1 MSGQV
6 STSIAPA
13 AATSISAARFTI
25 IALTAFVTVVDL
37 FAAQAILP
45 ALRESYG
52 TTPAMMGSAVNA
64 STIGMAIGGF
74 ATALLSHRI
83 ERRRGIILALALLT
97 IPTLL
102 LGQLPSLAMFTLLR
116 VLQGL
121 CMATA
126 FTLMLAY
133 LGEVTTGRAAPAAFA
148 AYITGNVAS
157 NLVGRLMAAGVAD
170 HLGLGAVF
178 RAFALLNLGGAL
190 LVALTVARTPPP
202 AASRTPGPLDWVAHF
217 RNMRLLADF
226 GLGFCILFA
235 FIGTF
240 TFVNFVLVRAPL
252 SLGMMQVG
260 FAYFVFLPAILTT
273 PFASVLVRSAGVRT
287 GVWAALGTASIGL
300 PLLLLP
306 SLPAVLFG
314 MVLVAVGT
322 FMAQAI
328 ATGFVGQAASG
339 DRGSASGIYLAS
351 YFCGGLVGSLVLG
364 QVFERA
370 GWPACVVGIGVS
382 LAGAACLATGLRAE
396 RMEPA

>member
-1 MSGQV
+1 M
-6 STSIAPA
+6 TEPASIVAAPA
-13 AATSISAARFTI
+13 ARSGIGAAGFTV

-52 TTPAMMGSAVNA
+52 TTPAMMSAAVNA
-64 STIGMAIGGF
+64 STIGMAAGGF

-83 ERRRGIILALALLT
+83 ERRRGIMVALALLT

-102 LGQLPSLAMFTLLR
+102 LGQLPSLGVFTLLR

-121 CMATA
+121 CMSAA

-133 LGEVTTGRAAPAAFA
+133 LGEVTTGRATPAAFA
-148 AYITGNVAS
+148 AYITGNVGS
-157 NLVGRLMAAGVAD
+157 NLVGRLMAAAVAD
-170 HLGLGAVF
+170 HLGLGATF
-178 RAFALLNLGGAL
+178 RAFALLNLAGAL
-190 LVALTVARTPPP
+190 LVAVTVARTPPP
-202 AASRTPGPLDWVAHF
+202 AASRTRSPLAWTAHF
-217 RNMRLLADF
+217 RNGRLLADF

-240 TFVNFVLVRAPL
+240 TFVNFVLVRTPL

-273 PFASVLVRSAGVRT
+273 PLASVLTRRAGTRA
-287 GVWAALGTASIGL
+287 GAWIALGTALAGL

-306 SLPAVLFG
+306 SLPAVLTG

-328 ATGFVGQAASG
+328 ATGFVGRAASG

-351 YFCGGLVGSLVLG
+351 YFSGGLVGSLVLG

-370 GWPACVVGIGVS
+370 GWAACVGGIALS
-382 LAGAACLATGLRAE
+382 LALAALLATGLRAAPLE
-396 RMEPA
+396 TR